1 MAWNEPG
8 GNNKDQDPW
17 GKKKDEQG
25 PPDLDEVVKKLQEK
39 FGGLLG
45 GGKGGDGS
53 GSGGNPWAIMGII
66 GAIVLG
72 LWGFNGFYQ
81 VKEAEEAV
89 VLRFGKFLNL
99 VGPGLRWNPPLID
112 RVVRVDVLRVSS
124 MPLKATML
132 TEDENIVDIALVVQY
147 QVGDPKKYVLDISR
161 PQEVLHHATESALR
175 HVVGGTPMDSV
186 ITEGRE
192 VMGTEVHSLL
202 QQSLD
207 RYNSGLRVRK
217 VNIQA
222 SDPPKAVKASFD
234 DVIKAKEDRERMKNE
249 AESYANTVVPE
260 ARGFASRQTEEAS
273 GYRAEVIAR
282 ADGEAGRF
290 ERLLKEYSK
299 APRVTRERLYLETVE
314 SVLSKSSKVLVDV
327 EGGNNILY
335 LPLDKMMSQSSVSNA
350 LPSSVNVDAEDI
362 RNAMK
367 RGSDRLRQSSRNTGI
382 REGR

>member
-39 FGGLLG
+39 FGGLF

-53 GSGGNPWAIMGII
+53 GGGGNPWTIIGII
-66 GAIVLG
+66 GALIFA

-112 RVVRVDVLRVSS
+112 RVIKVDVLRVSS

-192 VMGTEVHSLL
+192 VMGTEVHALL

-207 RYNSGLRVRK
+207 RYDSGLRVRK

-260 ARGFASRQTEEAS
+260 ARGFASRQIEEAN

-299 APRVTRERLYLETVE
+299 APRVTRERLYLETIE
-314 SVLSKSSKVLVDV
+314 SVLSSSTKVLVDV

-335 LPLDKMMSQSSVSNA
+335 LPLDKMMSQSSVGSA
-350 LPSSVNVDAEDI
+350 RPSSVKVDAENI

>member
-8 GNNKDQDPW
+8 GNKNNQDPW
-17 GKKKDEQG
+17 GNKNDEQG

-39 FGGLLG
+39 FGGFFGGGSDGGGSGKAPWALLG
-45 GGKGGDGS
+45 IVGL
-53 GSGGNPWAIMGII
+53 II
-66 GAIVLG
+66 LA

-89 VLRFGKFLNL
+89 VMRFGKFSGL

-112 RVVRVDVLRVSS
+112 RVIKVDVLRVSS

-147 QVGDPKKYVLDISR
+147 RVGNPKNYVLAISR
-161 PQEVLHHATESALR
+161 PQDALHHATESALR
-175 HVVGGTPMDSV
+175 HVVGGTAMDSV

-192 VMGTEVHSLL
+192 TLGAEVQSLL

-207 RYNSGLRVRK
+207 RYDSGIRVQK
-217 VNIQA
+217 VNVQA

-234 DVIKAKEDRERMKNE
+234 DVIKAKEDRERMQNE
-249 AESYANTVVPE
+249 AEAYANQVVPE
-260 ARGFASRQTEEAS
+260 ARGFAQRQKEEANA
-273 GYRAEVIAR
+273 YREEVIAR
-282 ADGEAGRF
+282 SEGEAARF
-290 ERLLKEYSK
+290 NQLLKEYSK
-299 APRVTRERLYLETVE
+299 APNVTRQRLYLDTIEE
-314 SVLSKSSKVLVDV
+314 VLSKTTKVMVDV

-335 LPLDKMMSQSSVSNA
+335 LPLDKMMNQQSSNVP
-350 LPSSVNVDAEDI
+350 LPTSINMDADDVRKAI
-362 RNAMK
+362 K
-367 RGSDRLRQSSRNTGI
+367 RGSDRVRQSSRSGNL

>member
-17 GKKKDEQG
+17 GNKKDEQG

-39 FGGLLG
+39 FGGLF

-53 GSGGNPWAIMGII
+53 GKGGNPWTMLGII
-66 GAIVLG
+66 GLIVIA

-81 VKEAEEAV
+81 VKEAEEVV

-112 RVVRVDVLRVSS
+112 RVVKVDVLRVSS

-147 QVGDPKKYVLDISR
+147 QVGDPKKYVLEIAK

-192 VMGTEVHSLL
+192 VMGTEVHALL

-207 RYNSGLRVRK
+207 RYDSGLRVRK

-260 ARGFASRQTEEAS
+260 ARGFASRQTEEAN
-273 GYRAEVIAR
+273 GYRSEVIAR

-314 SVLSKSSKVLVDV
+314 SVLSTSTKVLVDV

-335 LPLDKMMSQSSVSNA
+335 LPLDKMMSQSSVSSA